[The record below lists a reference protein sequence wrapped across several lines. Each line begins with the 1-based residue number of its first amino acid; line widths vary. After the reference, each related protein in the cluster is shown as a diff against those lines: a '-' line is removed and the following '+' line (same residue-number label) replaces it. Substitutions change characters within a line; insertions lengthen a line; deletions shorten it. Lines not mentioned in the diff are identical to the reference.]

1 MSTFES
7 VSQFDEQLLNDVLTQ
22 EKFEWINSYDIKIKM
37 FFKCGKYDREGNLK
51 TPALTKN
58 GVVIPSQT
66 KIVSSFNRITDN
78 VDVKIILNK
87 EYWDELNK
95 DEREAVLV
103 NALYYLEV
111 REDKMGEPL
120 TISDECDKVQLKLK
134 KPDFYCEGFLSL
146 IDEYKSNYIPYQDAR
161 CIANKISIGD
171 CKQTN
176 EENEDVKVVEKQKPK
191 VKNIEIDET
200 TDEDEEINLDDI
212 IVE

>member
-51 TPALTKN
+51 APALTKN

-87 EYWDELNK
+87 EYWDEL
-95 DEREAVLV
+95 DTIEREAVLV

-111 REDKMGEPL
+111 REDKIGEPL
-120 TISDECDKVQLKLK
+120 SISDECDKVQLKLK
-134 KPDFYCEGFLSL
+134 KPDFYCEGFLGL
-146 IDEYKSNYIPYQDAR
+146 IDEYKFNYIPYQYASRITDKLS
-161 CIANKISIGD
+161 NSD
-171 CKQTN
+171 CKQGN
-176 EENEDVKVVEKQKPK
+176 EEIENVKIVKKLKTKVE
-191 VKNIEIDET
+191 NIKIEET
-200 TDEDEEINLDDI
+200 IKEDEELNLDDI
-212 IVE
+212 VVE